1 MASDKTNLAFLIQ
14 VVQVGGCNGKKDSEA
29 ASTSTLGWQTTFSCT
44 DQSCKNHYF
53 HVECKDRRG
62 KEKTKDQRTEEY
74 KKVPYNNA
82 IKKLKKAQESEKKE
96 RPNAALNPIS
106 AQLTKRRECAAVLT
120 TTKVDTMRRDVMTKI
135 SDGVYLISNSGKL

>member
-1 MASDKTNLAFLIQ
+1 M
-14 VVQVGGCNGKKDSEA
+14 
-29 ASTSTLGWQTTFSCT
+29 
-44 DQSCKNHYF
+44 
-53 HVECKDRRG
+53 
-62 KEKTKDQRTEEY
+62 
-74 KKVPYNNA
+74 PYNNA
-82 IKKLKKAQESEKKE
+82 IKKLKKE